1 VVKNKFDFF
10 FNEEKNKFG
19 LFFHKVAS
27 FSVNKHGEEGDLA
40 NLK

>member
-10 FNEEKNKFG
+10 LTKKKKFG